1 MFCLSFWG
9 CICSTSIISRRKT
22 LYISENKYCIE
33 TLTFDSGNPWHTRT
47 GTTYRSPCSPG
58 TDHSTD
64 LPSLQSPRHR
74 GWVLINARGR
84 TDRRFV
90 LKKSLLPYVTSRN
103 CSKAKEG
110 KSLWKFWCTLCSCL
124 LFDQGNSLKI
134 PIVNI
139 QFYDT
144 CIKILMIFDP
154 TITWTRQS
162 RSLYYL

>member
-1 MFCLSFWG
+1 MMSQCFEHRSSNELFPYAYETRLYDWKNLWMIIRRGVLKCICKQVLKNILFCLSFWG
-9 CICSTSIISRRKT
+9 CICGTSIISRRKT

-90 LKKSLLPYVTSRN
+90 LKKSLLP
-103 CSKAKEG
+103 
-110 KSLWKFWCTLCSCL
+110 LCY
-124 LFDQGNSLKI
+124 K
-134 PIVNI
+134 
-139 QFYDT
+139 
-144 CIKILMIFDP
+144 
-154 TITWTRQS
+154 
-162 RSLYYL
+162 